1 MTVQPS
7 RRTYAI
13 TLFLILLICY
23 GYFLP
28 KWADWGANSRAD
40 MVYALGDHGSFIID
54 DYHTNTGDLAC
65 FPGPFK
71 ADPNDVLGGDCT
83 GHFYSDKSP
92 GPSLLALPFYMAFKA
107 VAALPP
113 IQKFINSGKGI
124 GSMSD
129 TLNPDGKGIRPD
141 AVYQYMALA
150 FMTFFAS
157 AVPSALL
164 GVIVF
169 LMAARFAKKYSYAF
183 LLALAFGLATMAF
196 PYSNALYQ
204 HQLASFGAFT
214 GFYLLWRVIYEKAS
228 LRWLWVVG
236 VLFSF
241 AAITEYPIV
250 PALGII
256 FLWALWRMPN
266 RIALYR
272 VVIGAVP
279 LFIIFAAFNYVT
291 FQTILPAGYE
301 YSTNW
306 QGEHQSGFLSLQL
319 PSLDNLVRLYG
330 LTFSPVRGIFITSP
344 FLLLAIWGYYLM
356 WKELK
361 DKRGAVITIGLFVAF
376 FLFYNSSS
384 VMWWGGFTI
393 GPRYLV
399 PMLPF
404 FVLPIIFVFNRLLEK
419 RWGQI
424 LVAALVAFSAFSIW
438 AMNIAG
444 QSWPEVGVSPTTFAT
459 MTASNTL
466 VNYSLPLLQQGNV
479 ARNYAMILGLPGF
492 VSLIPLFVL
501 LIAVYLIVPRLL
513 NRREAQLQLQN
524 QGLKNAIGGTD

>member
-13 TLFLILLICY
+13 TLFLLLLICY

-40 MVYALGDHGSFIID
+40 MVYAFGDKGTLKID

-65 FPGPFK
+65 FPGPFY
-71 ADPNDVLGGDCT
+71 ADPTNVLGGNCT
-83 GHFYSDKSP
+83 GSFYSDKSL
-92 GPSLLALPFYMAFKA
+92 GPSLLALPFYMVFKGI
-107 VAALPP
+107 AALPP
-113 IQKFINSGKGI
+113 IQKFIASGKGL

-150 FMTFFAS
+150 FITFFAS
-157 AVPSALL
+157 AVPSAFL

-169 LMAARFAKKYSYAF
+169 LMAARFARKDSYAF

-204 HQLASFGAFT
+204 HQLAGFGAFT
-214 GFYLLWRVIYEKAS
+214 GFYLLWRVIYEKAN

-236 VLFSF
+236 ILFSF
-241 AAITEYPIV
+241 AAITEYPVV
-250 PALGII
+250 PGLAII

-266 RIALYR
+266 RTALYR
-272 VVIGAVP
+272 VILGALP
-279 LFIIFAAFNYVT
+279 LMIVFAAFNYAA
-291 FQTILPAGYE
+291 FNTIIPLGYK

-306 QGEHQSGFLSLQL
+306 QSEHETGFLSLQL
-319 PSLDNLVRLYG
+319 PSLDNLARIYG
-330 LTFSPVRGIFITSP
+330 LTFSPIRGIFITSP
-344 FLLLAIWGYYLM
+344 FLLLAIWGFYWM
-356 WKELK
+356 WQELK
-361 DKRGAVITIGLFVAF
+361 DRRGAIITIALFVAYF
-376 FLFYNSSS
+376 FFYNSSS

-393 GPRYLV
+393 GPRYLI

-404 FVLPIIFVFNRLLEK
+404 FALPIIFAFNRLLDK

-424 LVAALVAFSAFSIW
+424 LVGVLIAVSAFSVW

-444 QSWPEVGVSPTTFAT
+444 QQWPDVPISPTTAVT
-459 MTASNTL
+459 MTNTSTL
-466 VNYSLPLLQQGNV
+466 LDYSLPLLAQGKV
-479 ARNYAMILGLPGF
+479 ARNYAMIAGLPGF
-492 VSLIPLFVL
+492 ASLIPLL
-501 LIAVYLIVPRLL
+501 IALIAVYLIVPRLF
-513 NRREAQLQLQN
+513 NRRDAQQQLQTQS
-524 QGLKNAIGGTD
+524 LKNAIGGTD